1 MASRRSYSRGLT
13 LSGLSF
19 VSVAVI
25 GLVSSVVLARLYGIT
40 VIGEFALVSAPMTAM
55 TYLTSVREQAGLVRE
70 LARLEPRHPR
80 VTPLA
85 LIVLGFSLT
94 LTAVGAVVAIFA
106 SHFFFAAVHRPALF
120 WPATVLILTY
130 TFVMNTSWNIDG
142 VFAAFRAGSELFWVR
157 LVQTLGFT
165 ALAVVLTIVS
175 PSVWS
180 LVIATTA
187 SWAVSLVHR
196 LVLLPRYA
204 RLAAPADER
213 RAARRTLPEIVRF
226 GLKIAPGTI
235 ADGVT
240 LEAPT
245 WILGA
250 LVPVSSVGAYT
261 RAAMLARR
269 LLELSPRINEML
281 FPTLVERLTLGERAS
296 HDRAF
301 VDTIRYALVMLL
313 LPCAI
318 VAGAAQSVMA
328 LFGPG
333 FERADSALAIWMIVA
348 LLGIVVGIQS
358 QLMWAGDAAGPSTII
373 GIGRAIIVV
382 GLLVPLVHAG
392 GITGASAA
400 LAIGYG
406 VDAAVRSRLLR
417 RHLHE
422 PWRVLW
428 PVWQRTV
435 LVVAAALAFAVARAV
450 DSLGLGLGGLLVAAA
465 AATVAYVATLAL
477 LRGYD
482 ERDRD
487 RMQPVYDRL
496 RARVARSAA
505 S

>member
-281 FPTLVERLTLGERAS
+281 FPRSSTRSGTPSSCFCSRARSSPERRSPSWRCSARAS
-296 HDRAF
+296 
-301 VDTIRYALVMLL
+301 
-313 LPCAI
+313 
-318 VAGAAQSVMA
+318 S
-328 LFGPG
+328 GPT
-333 FERADSALAIWMIVA
+333 R
-348 LLGIVVGIQS
+348 
-358 QLMWAGDAAGPSTII
+358 
-373 GIGRAIIVV
+373 
-382 GLLVPLVHAG
+382 
-392 GITGASAA
+392 
-400 LAIGYG
+400 
-406 VDAAVRSRLLR
+406 RSR
-417 RHLHE
+417 
-422 PWRVLW
+422 
-428 PVWQRTV
+428 
-435 LVVAAALAFAVARAV
+435 
-450 DSLGLGLGGLLVAAA
+450 SG
-465 AATVAYVATLAL
+465 
-477 LRGYD
+477 
-482 ERDRD
+482 
-487 RMQPVYDRL
+487 
-496 RARVARSAA
+496 
-505 S
+505 